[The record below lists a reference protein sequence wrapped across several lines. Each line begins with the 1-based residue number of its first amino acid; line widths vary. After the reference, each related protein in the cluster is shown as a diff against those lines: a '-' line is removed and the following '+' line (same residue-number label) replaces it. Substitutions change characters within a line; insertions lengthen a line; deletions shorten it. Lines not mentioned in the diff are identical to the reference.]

1 MGKSGISRG
10 TNPAGVGA
18 GIASER
24 LKNSVA
30 IPNQND
36 VNAKMFKDLSGSF
49 GAKSGDRP
57 RGGWRNAASGFFAG
71 LEHVENSKSTAK
83 KTEKAEQYDKVMEY
97 LQEVNNSTIERN
109 EWFEK
114 QEYARKQTLP
124 SVLAYMNNI
133 DKLDPQSQ
141 FLMAQ
146 NILTQYSSATGEPLK
161 LVSIGGSNPNM
172 VTVEGENGVSV
183 LDLSTLFAG
192 NDALDEQIAHKSV
205 DYQLALQEKRD
216 TKTKELDMKEKE
228 LKAKYP
234 SYGKEDEEGGQEKT
248 LDIGGHFYKVGDLS
262 RVEKTARSEY
272 QKKVYKEI
280 DAIPKNNQALEA
292 IETMREVFERN
303 PNIGTSMINMLDNP
317 DGTDSWWNI
326 FGRKLSGDDLSDME
340 ILKKATNDL
349 NLDTIL
355 GISGKAATD
364 LLKKAVQAASPSG
377 KLTKKG
383 FDVNADK
390 WEKKA
395 REANEL
401 ALAKY
406 EAMQKGLSL
415 VANPRGASNA
425 IKPQT
430 VQSNANDM
438 NENEDS
444 PFGGRWKKV
453 Q

>member
-1 MGKSGISRG
+1 MGKSGILRG
-10 TNPAGVGA
+10 TNPVGVGA
-18 GIASER
+18 GIAAEKF
-24 LKNSVA
+24 KNNIA
-30 IPNQND
+30 IPNEND
-36 VNAKMFKDLSGSF
+36 NNAKLYKELSGSF

-57 RGGWRNAASGFFAG
+57 RGIWRNAASGFFSG
-71 LEHVENSKSTAK
+71 LEHAENSKSIAK

-97 LQEVNNSTIERN
+97 FQEVNNSAIERN

-114 QEYARKQTLP
+114 QESARKQALP

-133 DKLDPQSQ
+133 DRLDPQSQ
-141 FLMAQ
+141 FVMAQ
-146 NILTQYSSATGEPLK
+146 NILDKYSAATGEPLK

-172 VTVEGENGVSV
+172 VTVEGKDGVNV
-183 LDLSTLFAG
+183 LDLTTLFAG
-192 NDALDEQIAHKSV
+192 NDALEEQIAHKAV
-205 DYQLALQEKRD
+205 DYQMAIQEKRNNQA
-216 TKTKELDMKEKE
+216 TQLAMKEEE

-234 SYGKEDEEGGQEKT
+234 NYGKEGEQEEAQET
-248 LDIGGHFYKVGDLS
+248 LEVGGHSYKVGDLS
-262 RVEKTARSEY
+262 KVEKTARAEY

-303 PNIGTSMINMLDNP
+303 PNIGTSFINMLDNP
-317 DGTDSWWNI
+317 DGTDSWFNI
-326 FGRKLSGDDLSDME
+326 FGRKLAGQDLSDIE

-401 ALAKY
+401 ATAKY
-406 EAMQKGLSL
+406 DAMQNGLSL
-415 VANPRGASNA
+415 VANSRGISNPPQKA
-425 IKPQT
+425 ID
-430 VQSNANDM
+430 QSNSQESDWDQIWTA
-438 NENEDS
+438 S
-444 PFGGRWKKV
+444 